1 MTGID
6 QCKKYP
12 RLREGAGL
20 VFIITNHA
28 TLSLSLDTNGR
39 RQKESFVT
47 KALKRA
53 ASTRSIN
60 TPPVGPRQL
69 SLGGRHAARNHIR
82 SAVS

>member
-47 KALKRA
+47 KALKTRGIYAEYKHTPRRA
-53 ASTRSIN
+53 TSAQPRRASRGSK
-60 TPPVGPRQL
+60 
-69 SLGGRHAARNHIR
+69 
-82 SAVS
+82 